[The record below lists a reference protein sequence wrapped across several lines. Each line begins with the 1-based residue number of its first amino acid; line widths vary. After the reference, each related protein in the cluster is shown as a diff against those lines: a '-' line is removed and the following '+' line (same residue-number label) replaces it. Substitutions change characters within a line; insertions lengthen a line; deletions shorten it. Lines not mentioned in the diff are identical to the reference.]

1 MNGLPPD
8 ISENLRFLIAEVL
21 ARLDD
26 LKQFLKRRTRSR
38 AKRVLDRRGYSENL
52 MLRVQNGC
60 IQAVT
65 EAPDRDIA
73 RLRAIQAI
81 AADLERIMQLARDA
95 IHQMDRLEKG
105 EVIAGKEHVPM
116 LDMMCDGISL
126 IEPALDENDTQLALQ
141 IGECEHRINRD
152 YHRLLK
158 VYTQAIKQ
166 KKQTEDYIT
175 ALLVTQTL
183 ERMGAMLLDISESLL
198 SAILGQS
205 MDMDRYHALMDSLQ
219 RLSAQDGDKQVK
231 KVEMKSIAET
241 RSGSGITGIS
251 STGKKGKKKSS
262 RYLAIYKDG
271 LRSKLKQEREG
282 VESWHEIYPGLA
294 PRILSYKRRGKSA
307 SLLIEHLSGITFE
320 QILIS
325 ESDEMLEQAL
335 KRLGRT
341 QNDVWKETRRNKPV
355 AAEYMKQLNAR
366 LADVFAVHPEFE
378 AASIRVCGHRF
389 VSFAQL
395 IKLAA
400 RLEQKLQPPF
410 SVYIHGDFNVDN
422 IIYDPVAR
430 RINYIDLHRS
440 QYMDYVQDVSVFM
453 VSNYRLQIMDAPVRQ
468 RILAVICR
476 FYGTA
481 ARFAKRNN
489 DDTYELRL
497 ALGLARSLVTST
509 RFILDKSLAKAMYLR
524 ARYLLEQVN
533 RLDEKDYRKYRVPV
547 EALFNG

>member
-1 MNGLPPD
+1 VNGLPPD
-8 ISENLRFLIAEVL
+8 VSENLRFLIAEIM

-26 LKQFLKRRTRSR
+26 LKQFLKRRTRNR
-38 AKRVLDRRGYSENL
+38 AQRVLDRRGYSENL

-60 IQAVT
+60 IQAIA

-81 AADLERIMQLARDA
+81 AADLERVMQLARDA
-95 IHQMDRLEKG
+95 ILQMDRLEKS
-105 EVIAGKEHVPM
+105 EVIAGKDHVPM
-116 LDMMCDGISL
+116 LDMMCEGIDL

-141 IGECEHRINRD
+141 IGECEHRINLD

-166 KKQTEDYIT
+166 KKQTEDFII

-183 ERMGAMLLDISESLL
+183 ERMGAILLDISESLL

-205 MDMDRYHALMDSLQ
+205 MDIDRYHALMDSLQ
-219 RLSAQDGDKQVK
+219 RLSGQGGNKERK
-231 KVEMKSIAET
+231 MEMKSIAET

-251 STGKKGKKKSS
+251 STDKKGKKKSS

-271 LRSKLKQEREG
+271 LRSKLKQERQG

-294 PRILSYKRRGKSA
+294 PRILSYKRRGNSA

-325 ESDEMLEQAL
+325 ESDEMLEQAI
-335 KRLGRT
+335 KKLGRT

-400 RLEQKLQPPF
+400 RLEQKLEPPF

-430 RINYIDLHRS
+430 KINYIDLHRS

-453 VSNYRLQIMDAPVRQ
+453 VSNYRLQIMDAPVRK

-476 FYGTA
+476 FYNTT

-497 ALGLARSLVTST
+497 ALGLARSFVTST

-533 RLDEKDYRKYRVPV
+533 QLDEKDFKKYRVPV
-547 EALFNG
+547 KALFNG

>member
-205 MDMDRYHALMDSLQ
+205 MDMDRYHALMD
-219 RLSAQDGDKQVK
+219 
-231 KVEMKSIAET
+231 
-241 RSGSGITGIS
+241 
-251 STGKKGKKKSS
+251 
-262 RYLAIYKDG
+262 
-271 LRSKLKQEREG
+271 
-282 VESWHEIYPGLA
+282 
-294 PRILSYKRRGKSA
+294 
-307 SLLIEHLSGITFE
+307 
-320 QILIS
+320 
-325 ESDEMLEQAL
+325 
-335 KRLGRT
+335 
-341 QNDVWKETRRNKPV
+341 
-355 AAEYMKQLNAR
+355 
-366 LADVFAVHPEFE
+366 
-378 AASIRVCGHRF
+378 
-389 VSFAQL
+389 
-395 IKLAA
+395 
-400 RLEQKLQPPF
+400 
-410 SVYIHGDFNVDN
+410 
-422 IIYDPVAR
+422 
-430 RINYIDLHRS
+430 
-440 QYMDYVQDVSVFM
+440 
-453 VSNYRLQIMDAPVRQ
+453 
-468 RILAVICR
+468 
-476 FYGTA
+476 
-481 ARFAKRNN
+481 
-489 DDTYELRL
+489 
-497 ALGLARSLVTST
+497 
-509 RFILDKSLAKAMYLR
+509 
-524 ARYLLEQVN
+524 
-533 RLDEKDYRKYRVPV
+533 
-547 EALFNG
+547 